1 MEKNYGFD
9 VEKISMEKSRDYA
22 EEVEANNGKIAAP
35 MGPVSGRST
44 DIKR

>member
-1 MEKNYGFD
+1 
-9 VEKISMEKSRDYA
+9 MEKSRDYA